1 MPIFNNQSIDTS
13 GGFESISARISALQ
27 AYNEARQGQIESDKT
42 KADSLAR
49 SLGLLAGQKS
59 SVETNQSRDKRNQES
74 SFDKLISLINQSSS
88 NATASSSATLIRQ
101 ELLGLV
107 FKMKDEIKKIIS
119 EEAFRVL
126 NCAQQETY
134 QGFSTAQLQ
143 TASSFS
149 LLPQQ
154 DGIYVKVSEV
164 DFNKSLVIKPQTQ
177 IGKLYYETTGITSL
191 SVYNNYAGRR
201 PFPMN
206 FELNQRLQQQNSTF
220 RDEYSVPY
228 NGRSRQ
234 GIFDI
239 EYTTQNG
246 VGASGD
252 YFRVFLL
259 DREGTSPPPT
269 GGTINQLL
277 YSANTI
283 VDALGDYYQSIEIY
297 NSKIFLGN
305 LLNLVSGTFS
315 QSLSIQQIEN
325 QNRFVTILNR
335 IIGRCEP
342 GQSEIDVSG
351 VAKLSELDLDDDEF
365 FTFTETELNDIN
377 TESANQKQGVI
388 ELVDC
393 DTVKLP
399 VNNSVLL
406 QEAQNLADN
415 IDNLTVEQQV
425 AEIDRILDSIT
436 QEFTQ
441 TGFGGV
447 SFDVTNPF
455 NQSLLKKILLAL
467 LSSLFTPKVLLPIF
481 VFKEYLNNQ
490 VVGFANT
497 LITSA
502 NTIITSA
509 NTLINSANTINNL
522 IASQINNGVDFARQY
537 KKFVFNVVGRIVNR
551 FLELLFNMLK
561 KNLLR
566 LLREILR
573 DIARSSKDA
582 RLKAINAILDYAQPL
597 IQGFLNYRE
606 CKSLIQQIQRIISL
620 LRGTPRLQPP
630 GINLALLALSD
641 FLPGV
646 SPERGVLNTIE
657 YMQAYGLKVGALP
670 DGSPNRMIRFNT
682 ALQKGSYDEFIQ
694 NGKINGGVIVPPI
707 TGGIVKIFGK
717 AS

>member
-74 SFDKLISLINQSSS
+74 SFDKLISLINQSTS

>member
-269 GGTINQLL
+269 GGTINQLS

-351 VAKLSELDLDDDEF
+351 VAKLSEIDLDDDEF

>member
-1 MPIFNNQSIDTS
+1 M
-13 GGFESISARISALQ
+13 A
-27 AYNEARQGQIESDKT
+27 
-42 KADSLAR
+42 
-49 SLGLLAGQKS
+49 
-59 SVETNQSRDKRNQES
+59 
-74 SFDKLISLINQSSS
+74 
-88 NATASSSATLIRQ
+88 
-101 ELLGLV
+101 
-107 FKMKDEIKKIIS
+107 
-119 EEAFRVL
+119 
-126 NCAQQETY
+126 
-134 QGFSTAQLQ
+134 
-143 TASSFS
+143 
-149 LLPQQ
+149 
-154 DGIYVKVSEV
+154 
-164 DFNKSLVIKPQTQ
+164 
-177 IGKLYYETTGITSL
+177 
-191 SVYNNYAGRR
+191 VYNNYAGRQ

-206 FELNQRLQQQNSTF
+206 FELNQRIQQQNTTF
-220 RDEYSVPY
+220 RDEFSVPY

-234 GIFDI
+234 GVFDI
-239 EYTTQNG
+239 EYTTQDSF
-246 VGASGD
+246 GATGD

-259 DREGTSPPPT
+259 DREGTTPPPT
-269 GGTINQLL
+269 GGTVSQLL

-283 VDALGDYYQSIEIY
+283 ADTLGDYYQSIEIY

-305 LLNLVSGTFS
+305 LLNLVSGTLS

-325 QNRFVTILNR
+325 QNKFVTILNR

-377 TESANQKQGVI
+377 TESVNQKQGVI
-388 ELVDC
+388 EFIDC

-399 VNNSVLL
+399 INNSILL

-415 IDNLTVEQQV
+415 IDNLSVEQQV
-425 AEIDRILDSIT
+425 VEIDRILDSIT
-436 QEFTQ
+436 QEFSQ

-447 SFDVTNPF
+447 SFNATNPF
-455 NQSLLKKILLAL
+455 NESLLKKILLAL
-467 LSSLFTPKVLLPIF
+467 LSSIFTPKVLLPIF
-481 VFKEYLNNQ
+481 VFKQYLNNQ

-509 NTLINSANTINNL
+509 NTLINSANTINNI
-522 IASQINNGVDFARQY
+522 IAAQINNGVDFARQY
-537 KKFVFNVVGRIVNR
+537 KKFVFNVVGKIVNR

-561 KNLLR
+561 KNLLK

-573 DIARSSKDA
+573 DISRTSKDA

-620 LRGTPRLQPP
+620 LRGTLP
-630 GINLALLALSD
+630 GINLSLLALSD

-646 SPERGVLNTIE
+646 SPERGVLNIIE
-657 YMQAYGLKVGALP
+657 YMQAYGLKVGPLP
-670 DGSPNRMIRFNT
+670 DGSPNRIIRFTT
-682 ALQKGSYDEFIQ
+682 ALQKGGYDEFIQ

-707 TGGIVKIFGK
+707 TGGIVKLFGK
-717 AS
+717 PF

>member
-1 MPIFNNQSIDTS
+1 M
-13 GGFESISARISALQ
+13 
-27 AYNEARQGQIESDKT
+27 
-42 KADSLAR
+42 
-49 SLGLLAGQKS
+49 
-59 SVETNQSRDKRNQES
+59 
-74 SFDKLISLINQSSS
+74 
-88 NATASSSATLIRQ
+88 
-101 ELLGLV
+101 
-107 FKMKDEIKKIIS
+107 
-119 EEAFRVL
+119 
-126 NCAQQETY
+126 
-134 QGFSTAQLQ
+134 
-143 TASSFS
+143 
-149 LLPQQ
+149 
-154 DGIYVKVSEV
+154 
-164 DFNKSLVIKPQTQ
+164 
-177 IGKLYYETTGITSL
+177 

-220 RDEYSVPY
+220 RDEYEVPY

-246 VGASGD
+246 LGASGD

-365 FTFTETELNDIN
+365 FTFTEIELNDIN
-377 TESANQKQGVI
+377 SASVNQKQGVI

-393 DTVKLP
+393 DTIKLP

-415 IDNLTVEQQV
+415 IDNLSVEQQV

-436 QEFTQ
+436 QEFSQ

-447 SFDVTNPF
+447 SFDATNPF
-455 NQSLLKKILLAL
+455 NQSLFKKIILAL

-481 VFKEYLNNQ
+481 IFKEYLNNQ
-490 VVGFANT
+490 AVGFANT

-502 NTIITSA
+502 NTIIASA

-522 IASQINNGVDFARQY
+522 IASQVNTGIDFIRQY
-537 KKFVFNVVGRIVNR
+537 KKFVFNVVGKIMNR

-606 CKSLIQQIQRIISL
+606 CKSLIQQIQRLLSL
-620 LRGTPRLQPP
+620 LRGTPRTPP
-630 GINLALLALSD
+630 SGIGLSLLALSD
-641 FLPGV
+641 FLPGI
-646 SPERGVLNTIE
+646 SPERGVLNSIE
-657 YMQAYGLKVGALP
+657 YMEAYGLKVGPLP
-670 DGSPNRMIRFNT
+670 DGSPNRIIRFTT
-682 ALQKGSYDEFIQ
+682 AMQKGGYDEFIQ
-694 NGKINGGVIVPPI
+694 NGKVSGGVIVPPI

-717 AS
+717 AF